1 MMSIDLFTPLTLGP
15 LTLPNRVVMA
25 PMTRNRAGE
34 GDVPPE
40 MAVTYYTQ
48 RATAG
53 LIITEGAQVS
63 AQGKGYPGTPG
74 IFTDAQVE
82 GWRNVTDAVHA
93 QGGHLFL
100 QLWHVGR
107 ASVFPVQDDG
117 RPAVAPSAIKMNG
130 KTFTGDEYAT
140 PRALELSEI
149 SEVVQQFAYAAQRAK
164 DAGFDGVEVHGAN
177 GYLLDQ
183 FLRDGT
189 NTRTDE
195 YGGSIENRARLL
207 LEVTGAVIDVWGADR
222 VGVRLSPQAE
232 FNEME
237 DSDPAAT
244 FAYAARALGERG
256 IVYLHVIEPVNPDH
270 MMAKAGAARLAPR
283 LRDEFGGVFMLNGGY
298 DKDTANE
305 ALASGAADLVSFGVP
320 FIANPD
326 LPRRYAAAA
335 PLAAPDQA
343 TMYGGGAHGYVD
355 YPALA

>member
-1 MMSIDLFTPLTLGP
+1 MSTNLFTPLTLGP
-15 LTLPNRVVMA
+15 LTLPSRIVMA
-25 PMTRNRAGE
+25 PMTRSRASD

-40 MAVTYYTQ
+40 MTVTYYMQ

-82 GWRNVTDAVHA
+82 GWRKVTDAVHDA
-93 QGGHLFL
+93 GGYLFL

-107 ASVFPVQDDG
+107 ASMFPVQDDG
-117 RPAVAPSAIKMNG
+117 KAAVAPSAIKMNG
-130 KTFTGDEYAT
+130 KTFTGGEYAM
-140 PRALELSEI
+140 PRVLELSEI
-149 SEVVQQFAYAAQRAK
+149 PDVVQQFADAAQRAK

-177 GYLLDQ
+177 GYLPDQ

-189 NTRTDE
+189 NTRTDA
-195 YGGSIENRARLL
+195 YGGSVENRARLL
-207 LEVTGAVIDVWGADR
+207 LEITDAVVGVWGRER

-244 FAYAARALGERG
+244 FGYAARELGKRG
-256 IVYLHVIEPVNPDH
+256 IVYLHIVEPVSPDH
-270 MMAKAGAARLAPR
+270 MMAKAGSARLAPE
-283 LRDEFGGVFMLNGGY
+283 LRKAFGGVFMLNGGY

-305 ALASGAADLVSFGVP
+305 ALASGAADLISFGVS

-326 LPRRYAAAA
+326 LPRRYAEAA

-343 TMYGGGAHGYVD
+343 TMYGGGSHGYVD